1 MLSRRL
7 FLASLPVAAAQIG
20 KVKIKDV
27 QVMLMQ
33 GGRTYTLIKIIADN
47 GVYGIG
53 EAYGSPGVGVK
64 EQVLAL
70 KSWLIGKDPLQIDTI
85 YTGLGAGGNSLSG
98 TRTDGSAHNLI
109 RAASG
114 IEMTLWD
121 LAGKILGVP
130 TSSLLGGRFRDKVRV
145 YDHSAP
151 SNMLDKA
158 SCREWAAKVKADPS
172 GFTCH
177 KFGFPRTR
185 PANDVAKDPA
195 NRILTTK
202 ELMQVRQG
210 FENCREAIG
219 FDHDIIVHCHWEYD
233 VRTAIQIAEA
243 VESIKPLWLEDPL
256 IVDYS
261 SSWQRLTASAKVPIC
276 MGENLARR
284 EGFKEFILNQGCD
297 ILNPDLRNSGGFL
310 ETKRIADFAEPF
322 GMPMATHNTASQ
334 VHTYGNIQWA
344 STIRDYIATETVTG
358 KGDWMDKVLLLD
370 TPYIQGSYIKTTEKP
385 GLGIEL
391 NPDVVRAHLASGE
404 VWWG

>member
-7 FLASLPVAAAQIG
+7 FLSALPVAAAQIG

-27 QVMLMQ
+27 QVMMMQ
-33 GGRTYTLIKIIADN
+33 GGRTYTLIKITADN

-70 KSWLIGKDPLQIDTI
+70 KPWLIGKDPLQIDTI
-85 YTGLGAGGNSLSG
+85 YTALGAGGASLSG
-98 TRTDGSAHNLI
+98 TRTDGSAHNLM

-114 IEMTLWD
+114 VEMTLWD

-130 TSSLLGGRFRDKVRV
+130 SSTLLGGRFRDKVRV

-151 SNMLDKA
+151 ANMLDKN
-158 SCREWAAKVKADPS
+158 SCKEWAAKVKADPS

-219 FDHDIIVHCHWEYD
+219 WEHDIIVHCHWEYD

-243 VESIKPLWLEDPL
+243 VEPIKPLWLEDPL
-256 IVDYS
+256 LVDYS
-261 SSWQRLTASAKVPIC
+261 SSWPRLTASSKVPIC

-310 ETKRIADFAEPF
+310 ETKRIADFAAPF
-322 GMPMATHNTASQ
+322 GIPMATHNTASQ

-370 TPYIQGSYIKTTEKP
+370 GPYVQGGYIQVPEKP
-385 GLGIEL
+385 GLGIAL
-391 NPDVVRAHLASGE
+391 NPDVVRAHLAPGE